1 MSAVRHTQGEMVK
14 LLMSPAEATYGWV
27 SGAGGETATNDG
39 QPGIPLDV
47 LIETPQL
54 SDILAQ
60 QPKGLVVLGATLHP
74 IAAS

>member
-1 MSAVRHTQGEMVK
+1 
-14 LLMSPAEATYGWV
+14 
-27 SGAGGETATNDG
+27 
-39 QPGIPLDV
+39 V